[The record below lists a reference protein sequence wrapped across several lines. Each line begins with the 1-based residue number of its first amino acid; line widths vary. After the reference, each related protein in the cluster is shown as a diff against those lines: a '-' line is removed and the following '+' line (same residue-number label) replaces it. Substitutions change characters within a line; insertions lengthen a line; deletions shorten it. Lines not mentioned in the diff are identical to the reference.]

1 MKRTG
6 RREKYLYYKRQATPY
21 ILLAPILLFVSL
33 FLLWPMINVF
43 VMSVQEYRLLKPD
56 ERHFIGFQ
64 NFVTVF
70 RLVVVNL

>member
-43 VMSVQEYRLLKPD
+43 VMSVQEYRLLKPCLLYTS
-56 ERHFIGFQ
+56 RC
-64 NFVTVF
+64 V
-70 RLVVVNL
+70 